1 MLVTEIV
8 PVDKRRSKV
17 IFDEDF
23 TLVLYRGDLKRFN
36 IEEGQLFSEEA
47 YEELLHEVL
56 FKRARERVLF
66 LLKASDKTEQE
77 LVRKLKDGGY
87 PKEAID
93 YALGFLKEH
102 RFINDENYGRR
113 YVEYNSRRK
122 SEKQIQYELQRKGL
136 DKEVIREILEEQPVD
151 EECQIKAYI
160 QKKCRN
166 LAELEEMDRKAR
178 SKMIAALARKGF
190 SYEAVSR
197 ILGGIYDDN

>member
-17 IFDEDF
+17 ILDEDF
-23 TLVLYRGDLKRFN
+23 TLVLYRGEIKRFE
-36 IEEGQLFSEEA
+36 IEEGQPLSEET
-47 YEELLHEVL
+47 YQEILHEVL

-66 LLKASDKTEQE
+66 LLKSSDKTEQE

-87 PKEAID
+87 PKEAVD
-93 YALGFLKEH
+93 YAVGFVKEH

-122 SEKQIQYELQRKGL
+122 SQKQIQYELKRKGL
-136 DKEVIREILEEQPVD
+136 DKEVIRDILEEQPVD
-151 EECQIKAYI
+151 EESQIKAYI
-160 QKKCRN
+160 RKKCRN
-166 LAELEEMDRKAR
+166 PEEMDLKER
-178 SKMIAALARKGF
+178 SKVIAALARKGF

-197 ILGGIYDDN
+197 ILGGIYDDD